1 MPHDFVESAYILIV
15 RLRYPGT
22 PDKRLDRYSENAHP
36 NSGFV

>member
-15 RLRYPGT
+15 RQDTQARQARDSIATVKY
-22 PDKRLDRYSENAHP
+22 AHP